1 MVVYSVLKSLS
12 ATWPLR
18 LVPIDLMVAPTP
30 LSFLAAAIGGV
41 IVLDDFSQPNKFHN
55 FVEQNDPVM

>member
-1 MVVYSVLKSLS
+1 
-12 ATWPLR
+12 
-18 LVPIDLMVAPTP
+18 VPIDLMVAPTP